1 MRELDY
7 RKMGM
12 RIRQVRKAKGWSQNE
27 LAEKCG
33 ISMSFL
39 GHIERGSRIMSME
52 TFANICT
59 ALDAG
64 ADELLWGVASVSDAV
79 LDMWNLPGKGRK
91 NQDRNIQDEKNQVK
105 KSRGKGRNAESD
117 EQNTEQ
123 TDKRTG
129 SRNAD
134 SYAMYVRIMK
144 SVAEIMNEG

>member
-7 RKMGM
+7 GKMGM
-12 RIRQVRKAKGWSQNE
+12 RIRQVRRARGWSQSE

-59 ALDAG
+59 ALDSG
-64 ADELLWGVASVSDAV
+64 ADELLWGVAGAESKAV
-79 LDMWNLPGKGRK
+79 LDMWNLPDKGGEKDGKKLGAK
-91 NQDRNIQDEKNQVK
+91 VTNQDV
-105 KSRGKGRNAESD
+105 
-117 EQNTEQ
+117 
-123 TDKRTG
+123 

-134 SYAMYVRIMK
+134 SYAMYVKIMK
-144 SVAEIMNEG
+144 SVAEIMNGK